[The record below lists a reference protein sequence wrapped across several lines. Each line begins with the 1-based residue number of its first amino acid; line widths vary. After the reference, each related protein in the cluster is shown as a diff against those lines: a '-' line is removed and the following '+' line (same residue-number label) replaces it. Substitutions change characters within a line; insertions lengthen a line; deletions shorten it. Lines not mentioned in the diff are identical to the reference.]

1 MNYKIYSSICEL
13 IGNTPLLKLNNIEK
27 LHGVNAN
34 LYGKLEGYNPAGSCK
49 DRVGLNMLLQA
60 EKSGILNKD
69 TTIIEPTSGNTGI
82 GLSAVATA
90 KGYKV
95 IIVMP
100 NSMSIERV
108 KLLKAYG
115 ADLVLT
121 DGSLGMKGA
130 IEKAEE
136 IHKNTPNSFIAGQF
150 ENPANPEIH
159 YQTTA
164 PEIYNALD
172 GKVDIFIAG
181 IGTGGTITGIGKY
194 LKEKNPNVQ
203 IIGVEP
209 SSSPYLTKGIAGKHG
224 IQGIGAGFIPKI
236 LDTTVYSEVIA
247 VTEEDAYKT
256 GRELGKTEG
265 LLVGISSSAVLYAGL
280 QIANRKENQ
289 GKNIVMLFPDFGDR
303 YLSTKLFEE

>member
-1 MNYKIYSSICEL
+1 MIYNSISEL
-13 IGNTPLLKLNNIEK
+13 IGNTPLLKLNNVQTIYG
-27 LHGVNAN
+27 LSAN
-34 LYGKLEGYNPAGSCK
+34 LYGKLEGFNPAGSCK
-49 DRVGLNMLLQA
+49 DRVGLSMLLSA

-82 GLSAVATA
+82 GLTAVASA

-100 NSMSIERV
+100 DSMSVERI

-115 ADLVLT
+115 AQLVLT

-136 IHKNTPNSFIAGQF
+136 IHKSMPNSFIAGQF

-159 YQTTA
+159 YKTTA

-181 IGTGGTITGIGKY
+181 IGTGGTITGVGKY
-194 LKEKNPNVQ
+194 LKEKNPSVQ

-209 SSSPYLTKGIAGKHG
+209 FNSPFITKGVVGKHG

-236 LDTTVYSEVIA
+236 LDTALLNEVIA
-247 VTEEDAYKT
+247 VKEEDAYSV
-256 GRELGKTEG
+256 GREFGKTEG
-265 LLVGISSSAVLYAGL
+265 ILIGISSSAVLYAGL
-280 QIANRKENQ
+280 EVAKRKENQ
-289 GKNIVMLFPDFGDR
+289 GKNIVMLFPDSGDR
-303 YLSTKLFEE
+303 YLSTQLFND

>member
-1 MNYKIYSSICEL
+1 
-13 IGNTPLLKLNNIEK
+13 
-27 LHGVNAN
+27 
-34 LYGKLEGYNPAGSCK
+34 
-49 DRVGLNMLLQA
+49 
-60 EKSGILNKD
+60 
-69 TTIIEPTSGNTGI
+69 
-82 GLSAVATA
+82 
-90 KGYKV
+90 
-95 IIVMP
+95 MP

-115 ADLVLT
+115 AELVLT

-159 YQTTA
+159 YLTTA

-181 IGTGGTITGIGKY
+181 IGTGGTITGVGKY

-209 SSSPYLTKGIAGKHG
+209 LSSPYLTKGIAGKHG
-224 IQGIGAGFIPKI
+224 LQGIGAGFIPKI

-303 YLSTKLFEE
+303 YLATKLFEE

>member
-1 MNYKIYSSICEL
+1 MLNIFNSVSEL
-13 IGNTPLLKLNNIEK
+13 IGNTPLLKLNNVEK
-27 LHGVNAN
+27 SYELKSN
-34 LYGKLEGYNPAGSCK
+34 LYAKLEGFNPAGSSK

-60 EKSGILNKD
+60 EKTGVLNKD
-69 TTIIEPTSGNTGI
+69 TVIIEPTSGNTGI
-82 GLSAVATA
+82 GLTAVASS

-100 NSMSIERV
+100 DSMSVERI

-115 ADLVLT
+115 AELVLT
-121 DGSLGMKGA
+121 DGNLGMKGA

-136 IHKNTPNSFIAGQF
+136 IHKQIPNSFIAGQF

-164 PEIYNALD
+164 PEIYTALD

-181 IGTGGTITGIGKY
+181 VGTGGTITGVGKY
-194 LKEKNPNVQ
+194 LKEKNPSVQ

-209 SSSPYLTKGIAGKHG
+209 FDSPFLTKGVAGKHG

-236 LDTTVYSEVIA
+236 LDTTLLNEVIT
-247 VTEEDAYKT
+247 VKEEDAYKV
-256 GRELGKTEG
+256 GREFSKTEG
-265 LLVGISSSAVLYAGL
+265 VLIGISSSAVLYAGL
-280 QIANRKENQ
+280 QVANRKENQ
-289 GKNIVMLFPDFGDR
+289 GKNIVMLFPDSGDR